1 MPKERA
7 VMTTK
12 RTIMMTAMAWFC
24 CIVKMGWVC
33 FWGRLGRSEKLCDGC
48 GELKDAMR
56 VKVDHKLMAIAIRS
70 SNRRWYMEI
79 V

>member
-24 CIVKMGWVC
+24 CIVEIGWVY
-33 FWGRLGRSEKLCDGC
+33 FWGEVGTL
-48 GELKDAMR
+48 
-56 VKVDHKLMAIAIRS
+56 
-70 SNRRWYMEI
+70 
-79 V
+79 